1 MIRRFLSVP
10 AGVVALL
17 AASALAQPS
26 VLITSPSL
34 PAAAPLPTDPVEAL
48 GRYLRVLAVFPRN
61 LDALTG
67 AGRSSLAIGD
77 ANAAISFFARA
88 QDIAP
93 GDGRIKAGLASA
105 LVQMEQPKTA
115 LKLFDQAVTL
125 GVPEAEIAS
134 DRGLARDLRGDTRRA
149 QADYALALRIRPDD
163 ETTRRLAVSQ
173 AIGGDRAG
181 AMATLDALLRRQDR
195 AAWRVRAF
203 VLALTGDRDG
213 AEASARGAMPLPQAQ
228 ALIPFFARLAGLKPG
243 EKAAA
248 VHLGQFPSD
257 GRSSGNQELFAQADN
272 AASPG
277 QRSDAPL
284 VPAGAPP
291 GAAASATL
299 SETLSR
305 APRRRPGSI
314 DATPAAPALAVRAA
328 VPAPIGYPAVAPAVA
343 SAAATTANM
352 PGSVLPPASSQA
364 YARSQTTLAIPPRSA
379 SAVPAAAPN
388 PIAPA
393 PTPLIVVPARTAELL
408 TLPAMAPPVLA
419 QPAGAPPVAIGL
431 PAVRATEIPAS
442 TVASSDANAPIV
454 ETRFGPALARPAA
467 AADAPVKL
475 AAIEPVRQAPPIS
488 KPAPPVEERQVRVNG
503 KEKVAEEAP
512 PAKRNAKGKL
522 ADADADVAKAK
533 PKLSAKDA
541 KIAKAAAAK
550 EKLADKD
557 DKDSKTA
564 KGKAKAKEAAAEKD
578 KASQAPG
585 GERYWVQVASGA
597 NKADLGRAWEKTKA
611 RAPKLLNGRT
621 TYTSPW
627 KASNR
632 LLVGPF
638 KTDEEAQGFVNTLGK
653 AGMGGMQFTSRGK
666 TKVERLSG
674 D

>member
-1 MIRRFLSVP
+1 MTVRFLLLPV
-10 AGVVALL
+10 GVAASLS
-17 AASALAQPS
+17 AASALAQSGVLS
-26 VLITSPSL
+26 VPPLIVAP
-34 PAAAPLPTDPVEAL
+34 PATTDPVEAL

-105 LVQMEQPKTA
+105 LVQLEQPKTA
-115 LKLFDQAVTL
+115 LKLFDQAVAL
-125 GVPEAEIAS
+125 GVPEADIAS

-149 QADYALALRIRPDD
+149 QADYALALRARPDD

-173 AIGGDRAG
+173 AIGGDRTT

-228 ALIPFFARLAGLKPG
+228 ALMPFFARLAGLKPG

-257 GRSSGNQELFAQADN
+257 GRSSGNQELFAQAEN

-277 QRSDAPL
+277 PQSDVPL
-284 VPAGAPP
+284 IPAGAPL
-291 GAAASATL
+291 GAAASANVG
-299 SETLSR
+299 EVLSR

-314 DATPAAPALAVRAA
+314 DAAPASTALAMQAAIPVASGYPAAPTTP
-328 VPAPIGYPAVAPAVA
+328 PANAPG
-343 SAAATTANM
+343 
-352 PGSVLPPASSQA
+352 PVLPPAPLQA
-364 YARSQTTLAIPPRSA
+364 YPRTPTAPA
-379 SAVPAAAPN
+379 SAVPAPPIDPVALPSAP
-388 PIAPA
+388 PPS
-393 PTPLIVVPARTAELL
+393 IVVPAGAAEIP
-408 TLPAMAPPVLA
+408 TLPAMTPPVVTPPAALPQVA
-419 QPAGAPPVAIGL
+419 MAVPTVQATQIPAGTAALADP
-431 PAVRATEIPAS
+431 
-442 TVASSDANAPIV
+442 NAPIV
-454 ETRFGPALARPAA
+454 ETRFGPALALSVAS
-467 AADAPVKL
+467 APVRL
-475 AAIEPVRQAPPIS
+475 AVAEPVRPTPPAPKPAPLVKAPPTAKPAADPPFKERQIRVNSKDSAAQAPP
-488 KPAPPVEERQVRVNG
+488 PVQ
-503 KEKVAEEAP
+503 
-512 PAKRNAKGKL
+512 RNAKGKL
-522 ADADADVAKAK
+522 AAADAVKAGDTPAKDGKPAKAR
-533 PKLSAKDA
+533 
-541 KIAKAAAAK
+541 
-550 EKLADKD
+550 
-557 DKDSKTA
+557 A
-564 KGKAKAKEAAAEKD
+564 KGAAAEKD
-578 KASQAPG
+578 KPSEPSG

-597 NKADLGRAWEKTKA
+597 NKADLGRAWEKTRT
-611 RAPKLLNGRT
+611 RAPKLLEGRT

-638 KTDEEAQGFVNTLGK
+638 KSEEEAQSFVNTLGK